1 MKRNIAFAAALLCGL
16 LGTMA
21 WSAASASLSSAVEHA
36 SKLGFEGVVLVTDRD
51 KIVYERAVGTAD
63 RDSKTP
69 HAATQVWRWASV
81 TKMITA
87 VIASQLVEE
96 NKLALDKTVADYLT
110 RNEFGGEHAAGIRV
124 RDLLQHTSGL
134 AKPEVEEATLPP
146 AGLSINAHAARTI
159 CAAAPKRK
167 PGERMEY
174 NNCDY
179 LILGAIL
186 EKVSGRSFEA
196 LVQERVAEPLNLKSI
211 GKPEAVKGY
220 MDLKRAESPGRIP
233 AFGAGGALTGTPRDL
248 AALDRTLLKGK
259 LISPAMREVFWKGEP
274 SLGYI
279 AFGVWAYSAPLKGC
293 NAPVELIERRGAI
306 GGIQVRNVL
315 IPSRE
320 RALIAFTNRADVKFG
335 EVWQGSGLTHDLLPA
350 LLCPP

>member
-1 MKRNIAFAAALLCGL
+1 MKWITAFVAGL
-16 LGTMA
+16 LGSIACST
-21 WSAASASLSSAVEHA
+21 ASASLPSAVEHA
-36 SKLGFEGVVLVTDRD
+36 AKLGFEGVVLVTDRD
-51 KIVYERAVGTAD
+51 KITYERAVGTAD
-63 RDSKTP
+63 RATKTP

-81 TKMITA
+81 TKMIA
-87 VIASQLVEE
+87 AIIASQLVEE
-96 NKLALDKTVADYLT
+96 SKLALDKTVADYLT
-110 RNEFGGEHAAGIRV
+110 RDEFGGEHAAHIRI

-134 AKPEVEEATLPP
+134 AKPEVEDATLPP
-146 AGLSINAHAARTI
+146 AGVSINAHAARTI
-159 CAAAPKRK
+159 CAAAPKRA

-179 LILGAIL
+179 LVLGAIV
-186 EKVSGRSFEA
+186 EKVTGKPFDT
-196 LVQERVAEPLNLKSI
+196 LVQERIAAPLNLKSI

-248 AALDRTLLKGK
+248 AALDRALLNGK
-259 LISPAMREVFWKGEP
+259 LISPSMRELFWKGEP

-293 NAPVELIERRGAI
+293 KEPVELIERRGAI

-315 IPSRE
+315 IPSRD
-320 RALIAFTNRADVKFG
+320 RAIIVFTNRADVKFG
-335 EVWQGSGLTHDLLPA
+335 EVWQGSGLTHDLLA
-350 LLCPP
+350 AALCPP